1 MALPSIATVILTRVC
16 RATRWLLATGAAAPL
31 IVRIPGNN
39 HDLMFLKQW
48 LAASEV
54 ASDRSSRAGAKKM
67 LYHDFDRKQ
76 SHSIFGLVRRM
87 KEMTVGQLWRLL
99 Q

>member
-1 MALPSIATVILTRVC
+1 
-16 RATRWLLATGAAAPL
+16 
-31 IVRIPGNN
+31 
-39 HDLMFLKQW
+39 
-48 LAASEV
+48 
-54 ASDRSSRAGAKKM
+54 M

-99 Q
+99 QVVSLLSTCESARICQGMTYATLHICLVLTDECFLRTLPLHLLRNVQY